1 MRITIKRWGN
11 SAGMVIPN
19 IVMKEL
25 NLQPGQSVEAQV
37 SNNQLILTPISRR
50 YSLDELLAQ
59 CDMNAAELS
68 EQDVWGKST
77 PAGDRNMV
85 KKSEF
90 ERGDIVLV
98 GFDPASG
105 HEQQGAGR
113 PALVLSVQAFNQLG
127 MTLVAPIRQGGNFA
141 RYAGFSVPLHCEEGD
156 VHGVVLVNQVRMMDL
171 RARLA
176 KRIGLAADEVVE
188 EALLRLQAVV
198 E

>member
-11 SAGMVIPN
+11 SAGMFIPN

-77 PAGDRNMV
+77 PAGD
-85 KKSEF
+85 E
-90 ERGDIVLV
+90 IW
-98 GFDPASG
+98 
-105 HEQQGAGR
+105 
-113 PALVLSVQAFNQLG
+113 
-127 MTLVAPIRQGGNFA
+127 
-141 RYAGFSVPLHCEEGD
+141 
-156 VHGVVLVNQVRMMDL
+156 
-171 RARLA
+171 
-176 KRIGLAADEVVE
+176 
-188 EALLRLQAVV
+188 
-198 E
+198 

>member
-1 MRITIKRWGN
+1 MRITIKRWGK

-77 PAGDRNMV
+77 PAGD
-85 KKSEF
+85 E
-90 ERGDIVLV
+90 IW
-98 GFDPASG
+98 
-105 HEQQGAGR
+105 
-113 PALVLSVQAFNQLG
+113 
-127 MTLVAPIRQGGNFA
+127 
-141 RYAGFSVPLHCEEGD
+141 
-156 VHGVVLVNQVRMMDL
+156 
-171 RARLA
+171 
-176 KRIGLAADEVVE
+176 
-188 EALLRLQAVV
+188 
-198 E
+198 

>member
-1 MRITIKRWGN
+1 MRIPIKRWGN

-77 PAGDRNMV
+77 PAGD
-85 KKSEF
+85 E
-90 ERGDIVLV
+90 IW
-98 GFDPASG
+98 
-105 HEQQGAGR
+105 
-113 PALVLSVQAFNQLG
+113 
-127 MTLVAPIRQGGNFA
+127 
-141 RYAGFSVPLHCEEGD
+141 
-156 VHGVVLVNQVRMMDL
+156 
-171 RARLA
+171 
-176 KRIGLAADEVVE
+176 
-188 EALLRLQAVV
+188 
-198 E
+198 

>member
-1 MRITIKRWGN
+1 M
-11 SAGMVIPN
+11 
-19 IVMKEL
+19 
-25 NLQPGQSVEAQV
+25 
-37 SNNQLILTPISRR
+37 
-50 YSLDELLAQ
+50 
-59 CDMNAAELS
+59 
-68 EQDVWGKST
+68 
-77 PAGDRNMV
+77 
-85 KKSEF
+85 
-90 ERGDIVLV
+90 LV

-127 MTLVAPIRQGGNFA
+127 MT
-141 RYAGFSVPLHCEEGD
+141 
-156 VHGVVLVNQVRMMDL
+156 LVNQVRMMDL

>member
-11 SAGMVIPN
+11 SAGMVISN

-77 PAGDRNMV
+77 PAGD
-85 KKSEF
+85 E
-90 ERGDIVLV
+90 IW
-98 GFDPASG
+98 
-105 HEQQGAGR
+105 
-113 PALVLSVQAFNQLG
+113 
-127 MTLVAPIRQGGNFA
+127 
-141 RYAGFSVPLHCEEGD
+141 
-156 VHGVVLVNQVRMMDL
+156 
-171 RARLA
+171 
-176 KRIGLAADEVVE
+176 
-188 EALLRLQAVV
+188 
-198 E
+198 

>member
-50 YSLDELLAQ
+50 YSLDELLAR

-77 PAGDRNMV
+77 PAGD
-85 KKSEF
+85 E
-90 ERGDIVLV
+90 IW
-98 GFDPASG
+98 
-105 HEQQGAGR
+105 
-113 PALVLSVQAFNQLG
+113 
-127 MTLVAPIRQGGNFA
+127 
-141 RYAGFSVPLHCEEGD
+141 
-156 VHGVVLVNQVRMMDL
+156 
-171 RARLA
+171 
-176 KRIGLAADEVVE
+176 
-188 EALLRLQAVV
+188 
-198 E
+198 